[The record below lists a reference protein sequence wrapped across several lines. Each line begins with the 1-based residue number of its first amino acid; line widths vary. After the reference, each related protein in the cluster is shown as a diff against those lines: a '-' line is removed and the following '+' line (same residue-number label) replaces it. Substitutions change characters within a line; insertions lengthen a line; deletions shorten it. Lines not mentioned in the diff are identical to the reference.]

1 MERHEYALIKIE
13 EAFAKVT
20 STFEGRL
27 QRMIKT
33 EEKKNIEKHLE
44 QERKKAERRAAL
56 IAEGK
61 KVPDDL
67 KKKKS
72 SKEPKVVNFVPAWLT
87 DNYERSFELGMVCDL
102 RDLKPV
108 VQKYSEFL
116 RDLKQGPNDDLAY
129 AAWDL
134 VQSTEK
140 VLSLLHI
147 YRGHPEDAIKRA
159 THLMNPL
166 SGD

>member
-1 MERHEYALIKIE
+1 MERYEYALIKIE
-13 EAFAKVT
+13 EVFAKVT
-20 STFEGRL
+20 LTFETRL
-27 QRMIKT
+27 QKMIKT

-44 QERKKAERRAAL
+44 QERKKAEKRAAL

-102 RDLKPV
+102 HNLKDV
-108 VQKYSEFL
+108 VQKYGEFL
-116 RDLKQGPNDDLAY
+116 RDLKHGQNDALAY

-134 VQSTEK
+134 VQHTEK

-159 THLMNPL
+159 NLLM
-166 SGD
+166 SVSK